1 MSIQQELT
9 SKDKAVEQ
17 LIDLKAYVSVMTLRH
32 LGQDATLPIN
42 HRTQDD
48 ILNVVNH
55 DLPIILDALSGLR
68 GDDGRLPKSTGA
80 HEEFAAEYAAF
91 QRVLS

>member
-1 MSIQQELT
+1 MSIQHELS

-17 LIDLKAYVSVMTLRH
+17 LIDLQAYVNVMTLRH

-48 ILNVVNH
+48 IVHVVNH
-55 DLPIILDALSGLR
+55 DLPIILDALSGHLN
-68 GDDGRLPKSTGA
+68 GSLPKSPGA
-80 HEEFAAEYAAF
+80 HSEFEGEYKAF
-91 QRVLS
+91 TEAIK